1 MREAKGRP
9 RAALRLA
16 GSRGETAKDGFPEIA
31 MSSFFASR
39 HMPCAD
45 CGASVAAEKR
55 EEHTCDPERVLEF
68 RLFQLREGVA
78 GFDTDLRGY
87 LDSPEG
93 RFEQWLAERDRPPS

>member
-1 MREAKGRP
+1 MEGPLRRP
-9 RAALRLA
+9 LDVA
-16 GSRGETAKDGFPEIA
+16 GSESETAKDGFPEIA

-45 CGASVAAEKR
+45 CGASVAAEAR
-55 EEHTCDPERVLEF
+55 DEHTCDPERVLEF
-68 RLFQLREGVA
+68 RLFQLRDSVA

-93 RFEQWLAERDRPPS
+93 RFEQWLAERDRPPP

>member
-1 MREAKGRP
+1 MGSSKGRLARP
-9 RAALRLA
+9 FDAA
-16 GSRGETAKDGFPEIA
+16 GSKAETAKAGFPEIR

-45 CGASVAAEKR
+45 CGASVAAEER
-55 EEHTCDPERVLEF
+55 DEHTCDPERVLEF

-87 LDSPEG
+87 LDSAEG
-93 RFEQWLAERDRPPS
+93 RFEQWLADGLLH

>member
-1 MREAKGRP
+1 MEGPLRRP
-9 RAALRLA
+9 LDVA
-16 GSRGETAKDGFPEIA
+16 GSESETAKDGFPEIA

-45 CGASVAAEKR
+45 CGASVAAEER
-55 EEHTCDPERVLEF
+55 DEHTCDSERVLEF
-68 RLFQLREGVA
+68 RLFQLRDGVA